1 NKICNDDK
9 LNSFN
14 ILDILNTRQKD
25 IDKQVK

>member
-25 IDKQVK
+25 IDKQ